1 MAYTVKRKEEYT
13 FGAGDISVFLTLENH
28 YPNHNTVDIEAFV
41 FRASNITRGTL
52 VNELRLLATEIENAG
67 K

>member
-41 FRASNITRGTL
+41 FRANNITRDTL